1 MFFFW
6 YIPGMVKVSPGT
18 SLGVQWLKSV
28 PSNAVNMGSVLGQ
41 GTKIPHAVGPLSS
54 HAPQVENPRREPQK
68 ENSNKNKVCF
78 DG

>member
-1 MFFFW
+1 
-6 YIPGMVKVSPGT
+6 MVKVSPGT